1 MANVK
6 PLNTEETER
15 LLATVAG
22 NKALKTDQRS
32 AVKAALDIVRRARVA
47 VDNGLKSW
55 KHAIP
60 KKGVV
65 IILGFRGQGKSALAW
80 YIMDMVRMQNGKPR
94 PVYVLGMPKSKRKY
108 APKWVKHVDSF
119 KNIPKGAIV
128 LVDEAALHFPARRS
142 QSDEN
147 LAVAGLNA
155 LSRQRDQLIIFVAHT
170 ARLLEVEAIMDS
182 NVIIYRKPSA
192 SYLKFERR
200 ETMEWTSTARE
211 QIMSKGNPLH
221 WAYVI
226 DLEDDKR
233 GLLRCKL
240 PPFWNEE
247 LSKAWAD
254 LDVDALI
261 KAMKGEKHSKGDKRN
276 EG

>member
-1 MANVK
+1 MANLK
-6 PLNTEETER
+6 PLKTEEIEK
-15 LLATVAG
+15 LLTTVAG
-22 NKALKTDQRS
+22 NKKLKLEQRS
-32 AVKAALDIVRRARVA
+32 AVRAATEIVRRSHVA
-47 VDNGLKSW
+47 VDNQIKSW

-60 KKGVV
+60 YKGVV

-80 YIMDMVRMQNGKPR
+80 YIMDMCRVYKGKAR
-94 PVYVLGMPKSKRKY
+94 PVYVLGMPKKKRKY
-108 APKWVKHVDSF
+108 APKWVKHVDNF
-119 KNIPKGAIV
+119 RNIPKGALI
-128 LVDEAALHFPARRS
+128 LVDEAALRFPARRS

-147 LAVAGLNA
+147 IAVAGLNA

-170 ARLLEVEAIMDS
+170 ARLLELEAIMDC

-200 ETMEWTSTARE
+200 ETMEWTTTARE

-226 DLEDDKR
+226 DLEDDRR

-240 PPFWNEE
+240 PPFWSNE
-247 LSKAWAD
+247 LSAAWAD
-254 LDVDALI
+254 LDVEALI
-261 KAMKGEKHSKGDKRN
+261 KAMKGQKQNKGDKN
-276 EG
+276 Q

>member
-47 VDNGLKSW
+47 VDNGFKSW

-94 PVYVLGMPKSKRKY
+94 PVYVLGMPKSKRKH

-119 KNIPKGAIV
+119 KNIPKYAIV

-261 KAMKGEKHSKGDKRN
+261 KAMKGEKHSKGDK
-276 EG
+276 

>member
-1 MANVK
+1 MANLK
-6 PLNTEETER
+6 PIDTKEIER
-15 LLATVAG
+15 LLTTVAG
-22 NKALKTDQRS
+22 NKKLKLEQRG
-32 AVKAALDIVRRARVA
+32 AVRAAMDIVRRAHVA
-47 VDNGLKSW
+47 VDNQIKSW

-60 KKGVV
+60 YKGVV

-80 YIMDMVRMQNGKPR
+80 YIMDICRVYKGKTR
-94 PVYVLGMPKSKRKY
+94 PVYVLGMPKTKRKY

-119 KNIPKGAIV
+119 RNIPKGALI
-128 LVDEAALHFPARRS
+128 LVDEAALRFPARRS

-147 LAVAGLNA
+147 IAVAGLNA

-170 ARLLEVEAIMDS
+170 ARLLELEAIMDC

-200 ETMEWTSTARE
+200 ETMEWTTTARE

-226 DLEDDKR
+226 DLEDDRR

-240 PPFWNEE
+240 PPFWSNE
-247 LSKAWAD
+247 LSAAWAD
-254 LDVDALI
+254 LDVEALI
-261 KAMKGEKHSKGDKRN
+261 KTMKGQKQSKGDKN
-276 EG
+276 Q

>member
-1 MANVK
+1 M
-6 PLNTEETER
+6 PQNTEETER
-15 LLATVAG
+15 LLTTVAG
-22 NKALKTDQRS
+22 DKRLNLDKRS
-32 AVKAALDIVRRARVA
+32 AVKAAIEIVRRARVT
-47 VDNGLKSW
+47 VDNQIKSW
-55 KHAIP
+55 RSAIP
-60 KKGVV
+60 YKGVV

-80 YIMDMVRMQNGKPR
+80 YIMEMCRTFKGKPR
-94 PVYVLGMPKSKRKY
+94 PVYVLGMPKAKRRY
-108 APKWVKHVDSF
+108 APRWVKHVEGF
-119 KNIPKGAIV
+119 KNIPKHAVI
-128 LVDEAALHFPARRS
+128 LVDEAALRFPARRS

-147 LAVAGLNA
+147 IAVAGLNA

-170 ARLLEVEAIMDS
+170 ARLLELEAIMDC

-200 ETMEWTSTARE
+200 ETMEWTTTARE

-226 DLEDDKR
+226 DLEDDRR
-233 GLLRCKL
+233 GLLRCRL
-240 PPFWNEE
+240 PSFWSDE

-261 KAMKGEKHSKGDKRN
+261 KAMKGEKHSKGDK
-276 EG
+276 